1 MKGKVLIGICS
12 GVFMGCCAIIHA
24 CNNQIIEAQ
33 EREIEDLK
41 LRILVRDVLIETQE
55 DHIKSLEK
63 KNRRM
68 NNK

>member
-1 MKGKVLIGICS
+1 MKGKVLFGLCS
-12 GVFMGCCAIIHA
+12 GVVMGCCAIIHA
-24 CNNQIIEAQ
+24 CNNQIIKAQ

-41 LRILVRDVLIETQE
+41 FRILVSDVLIETQE

-63 KNRRM
+63 KNRRL